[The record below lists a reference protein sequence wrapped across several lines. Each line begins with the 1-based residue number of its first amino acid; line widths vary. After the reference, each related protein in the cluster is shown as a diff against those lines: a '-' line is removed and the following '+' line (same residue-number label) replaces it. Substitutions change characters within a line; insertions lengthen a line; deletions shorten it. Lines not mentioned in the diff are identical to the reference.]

1 MKIYYPVDK
10 NGNEI
15 GFRTPESYVFDK
27 DGKSLTDKIAE
38 LNSNI
43 VQCERKLEN
52 ELADTELKLSTDLL
66 NTETKLSNAI
76 NLRSTKTELDV
87 EKARINQLSKLGEG
101 STTGD
106 AELQDIRV
114 MLDGSV
120 AENAGDAVR
129 NQIKNLI
136 TDESQKTGNTKMVYT
151 MNNDEIEVPDM
162 NDFNNLK
169 QDLNENYSELKED
182 LVDLDCAVFNVKTG
196 SDLTWIIG
204 AITKAD
210 GRPVTMDTRIRT
222 VRFMAN
228 GGSVK
233 PSNGYMIAVAVYS
246 SDGWDGF
253 EKYVEFSTT
262 EYKFESG
269 KYYVIIIKD
278 VNDSSYTDDS
288 ISTVVSN
295 IDVMYWNNEDK
306 IESLG
311 NNFASIEK
319 TVNDLKSIGLS
330 SKLNFSV
337 GGLNKDGSI
346 NDNVERLHSDM
357 IFVRKG
363 SKIRLKPAQNIKF
376 AVYKYSDE
384 FGNGFISSNA
394 LSLNDYEFTDDSYVR
409 ILIESGDTSDLEKI
423 AFDIISFD
431 IKKLN
436 DFVYYETLDEWVDK
450 GYINIGD
457 VGSSVKFEPTRT
469 AEWSYMVI
477 PVLADDK
484 FSVTG
489 YGGNGARLYAFTD
502 RFGRVLEKSPKTG
515 NMSVTISATVD
526 GYVIFNVLRSNEHSV
541 VKFKET
547 KEKTFNINLI
557 VPPYMPD
564 MFKTITSVPNNK
576 TTVMTYEE
584 IMTAWENLR
593 QKYPNYITRT
603 LLGKDTSGTLD
614 MYRYDF
620 KPEIVLLSGS
630 VQSGMNKIYTK
641 DDYPI
646 VIMDACIH
654 GAERPCAKALLN
666 LMELIADAKDYSILG
681 WMRNNIHFVIVPIAN
696 PWGYKNNSRTNVNHV
711 DINRNFEPLWE
722 HGSSD
727 STDDRFRGTSPL
739 SEKESQYIDAVLS
752 ECSEKAVCYYSFHT
766 HGLFTGYN
774 AMTNFSSPALF
785 MLNEMQN
792 IGMSVTKMITASGW
806 TNHNLPQDSGY
817 IGQMEMA
824 YSAMASYQGA
834 LHGIPSACPEVM
846 YRYYDGGTGEIYNTD
861 VDCMNTEYILYAVAN
876 ACKKFLYLH
885 DN

>member
-1 MKIYYPVDK
+1 MARK
-10 NGNEI
+10 NSEVKVKFVAETQDINNGLKSTQNEI
-15 GFRTPESYVFDK
+15 KVLNSRLSLNAEKLKGASGDTNLLSERTNLLSDALAETQKKTELMNVKLQKAKELFGEDSKEVKDLESALNYNMRSEQKLQNEIDK
-27 DGKSLTDKIAE
+27 CNAE
-38 LNSNI
+38 LNKQSD
-43 VQCERKLEN
+43 VTEDVCDSTEATGEA
-52 ELADTELKLSTDLL
+52 LADFTESMDSAGAKSVEFGDLL
-66 NTETKLSNAI
+66 KA
-76 NLRSTKTELDV
+76 NLASDLIRTGV
-87 EKARINQLSKLGEG
+87 EKLTDAVGSFAEKAVSGQKALNNFQGKTGMAADKMQEFEDIMYNVYMDNFGEG
-101 STTGD
+101 LEDIADVMATIHQQTGQTGD
-106 AELQDIRV
+106 ELQNTTERAILLRDTFGWEVSESVRAANSMMNQFGISSEEAFDLMV
-114 MLDGSV
+114 QGAQKGLDQNDDLLDTINEYSVQFKDAGYSAQDMFNML
-120 AENAGDAVR
+120 
-129 NQIKNLI
+129 
-136 TDESQKTGNTKMVYT
+136 
-151 MNNDEIEVPDM
+151 
-162 NDFNNLK
+162 
-169 QDLNENYSELKED
+169 
-182 LVDLDCAVFNVKTG
+182 
-196 SDLTWIIG
+196 
-204 AITKAD
+204 
-210 GRPVTMDTRIRT
+210 
-222 VRFMAN
+222 AN
-228 GGSVK
+228 G
-233 PSNGYMIAVAVYS
+233 
-246 SDGWDGF
+246 
-253 EKYVEFSTT
+253 
-262 EYKFESG
+262 
-269 KYYVIIIKD
+269 
-278 VNDSSYTDDS
+278 
-288 ISTVVSN
+288 
-295 IDVMYWNNEDK
+295 
-306 IESLG
+306 
-311 NNFASIEK
+311 
-319 TVNDLKSIGLS
+319 
-330 SKLNFSV
+330 
-337 GGLNKDGSI
+337 
-346 NDNVERLHSDM
+346 
-357 IFVRKG
+357 
-363 SKIRLKPAQNIKF
+363 
-376 AVYKYSDE
+376 
-384 FGNGFISSNA
+384 
-394 LSLNDYEFTDDSYVR
+394 
-409 ILIESGDTSDLEKI
+409 
-423 AFDIISFD
+423 
-431 IKKLN
+431 
-436 DFVYYETLDEWVDK
+436 
-450 GYINIGD
+450 
-457 VGSSVKFEPTRT
+457 
-469 AEWSYMVI
+469 AE
-477 PVLADDK
+477 
-484 FSVTG
+484 
-489 YGGNGARLYAFTD
+489 
-502 RFGRVLEKSPKTG
+502 
-515 NMSVTISATVD
+515 
-526 GYVIFNVLRSNEHSV
+526 
-541 VKFKET
+541 
-547 KEKTFNINLI
+547 NLI

-792 IGMSVTKMITASGW
+792 VGMSVTKMITASGW

-861 VDCMNTEYILYAVAN
+861 LDCMNTEYILYSVAN
-876 ACKKFLYLH
+876 ACKKFLYG
-885 DN
+885 N